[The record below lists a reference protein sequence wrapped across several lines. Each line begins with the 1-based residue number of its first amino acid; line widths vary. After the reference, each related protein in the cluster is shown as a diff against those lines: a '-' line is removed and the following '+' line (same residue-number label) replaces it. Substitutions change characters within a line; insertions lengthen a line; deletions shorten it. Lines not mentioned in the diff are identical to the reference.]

1 MHGALAGTLAG
12 SSGVWGAGSAQGCR
26 ESASGSGWF
35 WWVSRI
41 GCAFGVGFWQPS
53 VCAVGALVVVGTVM
67 GWSNQDEFRV
77 SVDAL
82 RELSVS

>member
-1 MHGALAGTLAG
+1 MGRWREFLRLGGRIGT
-12 SSGVWGAGSAQGCR
+12 GVPGVCVR
-26 ESASGSGWF
+26 F
-35 WWVSRI
+35 WVVPVAPRI